1 MASMHPVKRLITVG
15 EIILNE
21 EVKRIKTYWIVGMLA
36 ICLLLIGTISTTAI
50 LVYLYIQQIRLII

>member
-1 MASMHPVKRLITVG
+1 MASMHPVKRLMTIG

-36 ICLLLIGTISTTAI
+36 ICLLLISTISTTAI
-50 LVYLYIQQIRLII
+50 LVYLYIQQISLII